1 VGSTP
6 AKPSGAGPDPRRAS
20 ISHVPALDGLRGAAL
35 LGVLFFHADGAL
47 KGGYLGVD
55 LFFVLSG
62 YLITSILLAEHDA
75 TGKIVLSTFWVRRAR
90 RLFPA
95 LLSLMPAVA
104 AYAWLLARADELKG
118 IRADALATLGYV
130 ANWRAIFSHKSYWEL
145 LAAPSPLEHTW
156 SLAIEEQFY
165 VVWPLLVVL
174 VLVVWNG
181 GRRALLGVTLGLAA
195 LSIGAMVVLFDPVK
209 TSRAYLGTD
218 ARAAAILVGAAL
230 AMVLSPGTRLG
241 RTAARGLDALGFVAL
256 LGLGVAWARLDGQSP
271 FLYHGGFWLTELG
284 CLVLIACAV
293 TEPAGIV
300 ARVFS
305 WRPLT
310 WVGTI
315 SYGLYLWHWPVNVVL
330 TPERVHV
337 GPVPL
342 NLLRFALTFAISIVS
357 YRFLERPIRTRGLPF
372 GRPAYVVPAAV
383 FLCVLLVVRATFA
396 RRLPPPLLPQAGSH
410 EPSSWLSFGQKW
422 PSPYSVDSH
431 TLPPASELKPGT
443 LRLLTL
449 GDSVAIFLGVALRY
463 RQEEANVFVA
473 ERGVGDCSILSNLP
487 EAYFGEKK
495 PGDSNS
501 CSAEWVEDAR
511 ALHPDVTLV
520 VLGGAYFGRLHIG
533 GALVDSCQDAWRQA
547 FERQL
552 DRLLDAM
559 SPDAGKVILVLV
571 PYPLGRWRS
580 EGLLEKVDC
589 FNATLAHAAKVRGLA
604 TIDLKGHVCPTEACT
619 LLSDGEPIR
628 PDGLHFDGVGAEE
641 SARWTLAEVRRVTD
655 VDRDGGAPR

>member
-1 VGSTP
+1 VGSDT
-6 AKPSGAGPDPRRAS
+6 RRAS
-20 ISHVPALDGLRGAAL
+20 ISHVPALDGLRGTAL

-47 KGGYLGVD
+47 RGGYLGVD

-75 TGKIVLSTFWVRRAR
+75 TGKIVLSAFWVRRAR

-104 AYAWLLARADELKG
+104 AYAWFLAKADELKG
-118 IRADALATLGYV
+118 IRADAIATLGYV
-130 ANWRAIFSHKSYWEL
+130 ANWRAILSHKSYWEL
-145 LAAPSPLEHTW
+145 FAAPSPLEHTW

-165 VVWPLLVVL
+165 VLWPLVVVL
-174 VLVVWNG
+174 VLVVLG
-181 GRRALLGVTLGLAA
+181 RGRRTLLGLTLGLAA
-195 LSIGAMVVLFDPVK
+195 LSVAAMLLEFDPTK

-218 ARAAAILVGAAL
+218 ARAAAILAGAAL
-230 AMVLSPGTRLG
+230 AMVLSVGTAVSKR
-241 RTAARGLDALGFVAL
+241 AARGLDALGVAAIA
-256 LGLGVAWARLDGQSP
+256 GLGVAWAKLDGQSP

-293 TEPAGIV
+293 IRPVGLV
-300 ARVFS
+300 ARLFS
-305 WRPLT
+305 FGPLT

-337 GPVPL
+337 GPALL
-342 NLLRFALTFAISIVS
+342 NAIRFAVTFAISIVS

-372 GRPAYVVPAAV
+372 GRPVFVVPAAV
-383 FLCVLLVVRATFA
+383 FLCVVLVVRATFA
-396 RRLPPPLLPQAGSH
+396 RRLPPPLLPQPGHAST
-410 EPSSWLSFGQKW
+410 PVPWLSFGKTW
-422 PSPYSVDSH
+422 PGPYSVDSH

-495 PGDSNS
+495 PGDSTS
-501 CSAEWVEDAR
+501 CSVDWAADVK
-511 ALHPDVTLV
+511 ALHPDVTFI
-520 VLGGAYFGRLHIG
+520 VLGGAYFGRIHVG
-533 GALVDSCQDAWRQA
+533 GALFDSCEDAWRTA

-552 DRLLDAM
+552 GALLDAM
-559 SPDAGKVILVLV
+559 GPDAGKVVLALV
-571 PYPLGRWRS
+571 PYPLGRWRT

-589 FNATLAHAAKVRGLA
+589 FNATLVHMAKERGLA
-604 TIDLKGHVCPTEACT
+604 TVDLKSHVCPTPACT
-619 LLSDGEPIR
+619 LLSDSEPIR

-641 SARWTLAEVRRVTD
+641 SARWTLAQVRTLVD
-655 VDRDGGAPR
+655 VDRDGGAAR